1 MELRRLGRTGLEIGI
16 LGFGC
21 GAVGGLMVRGRASD
35 QERAIARAIEAG
47 VNYFDTAVQYGDGMS
62 ETNLGRILKM
72 QGAHAAIVGTKVRLK
87 ATHFGRIRDAVRD
100 SLEGSLHRLGRDH
113 ADILY
118 LHNTITMKGGAE
130 SLSVRQVTDEVVPA
144 FAALREQGKIR
155 FLGLTAV
162 GDTPALRQV
171 LDTHLFDVAQIV
183 YNILNPSAAEPLP
196 ARYPAQDYGQLFANA
211 RAADMGVVGI
221 RVLAG
226 GALSGNPERHDIA
239 SPPPE
244 PIGSA
249 ASYAGDLAR
258 AQRLIALVRENYV
271 GSLAEAATRFALT
284 HPAMS
289 TILVGMASPEQFES
303 ALAAVEKGK
312 LPPEALALLETL
324 QESFAGEAR

>member
-1 MELRRLGRTGLEIGI
+1 
-16 LGFGC
+16 
-21 GAVGGLMVRGRASD
+21 
-35 QERAIARAIEAG
+35 
-47 VNYFDTAVQYGDGMS
+47 
-62 ETNLGRILKM
+62 M
-72 QGAHAAIVGTKVRLK
+72 QGVHDAIVGTKVRLK
-87 ATHFGRIRDAVRD
+87 ATHFGRIRDAVRE

-118 LHNTITMKGGAE
+118 LHNTITLKGGAE

-162 GDTPALRQV
+162 GDTPALHQV
-171 LDTHLFDVAQIV
+171 LDTRLFDVAQIV
-183 YNILNPSAAEPLP
+183 YNMLNPSAAEALP
-196 ARYPAQDYGQLFANA
+196 ARYPAQDYGQLFAKA

-226 GALSGNPERHDIA
+226 GALSGNPDRHDIA

-249 ASYAGDLAR
+249 ATYAGDLSR
-258 AQRLIALVRENYV
+258 TQRLIALVRENYV

-303 ALAAVEKGK
+303 ALAAVEKGP
-312 LPPEALALLETL
+312 LPQEALELLASL

>member
-1 MELRRLGRTGLEIGI
+1 MEQHRFGRTGLNISI

-35 QERAIARAIEAG
+35 QERAIARAREAG
-47 VNYFDTAVQYGDGMS
+47 VNYFDTAVQYGDGVS

-72 QGAHAAIVGTKVRLK
+72 QGADDAIVGTKVRLK
-87 ATHFGRIRDAVRD
+87 STDFGRIGEAVRN
-100 SLEGSLHRLGRDH
+100 SLEGSLRRLERPH

-118 LHNTITMKGGAE
+118 LHNTITVKGGAE
-130 SLSVRQVTDEVVPA
+130 TLSVRQVTEEVVPA
-144 FAALREQGKIR
+144 FEALRAQGKIR

-162 GDTPALRQV
+162 GETPALRQV
-171 LDTHLFDVAQIV
+171 LDTRLFDAAQIV
-183 YNILNPSAAEPLP
+183 YNMLNPSAAAPLP
-196 ARYPAQDYGQLFANA
+196 ARYPGQDYGQLFAT
-211 RAADMGVVGI
+211 AASSEVGIVAI

-226 GALSGNPERHDIA
+226 GALSGDPARHEIA

-258 AQRLIALVRENYV
+258 AQRLAPLVRENYV
-271 GSLAEAATRFALT
+271 GSLSEAATRFALT
-284 HPAMS
+284 HPGIG

-303 ALAAVEKGK
+303 ALAAVEKGP
-312 LPPEALALLETL
+312 LPKEALELLASL
-324 QESFAGEAR
+324 QREFVGEAR